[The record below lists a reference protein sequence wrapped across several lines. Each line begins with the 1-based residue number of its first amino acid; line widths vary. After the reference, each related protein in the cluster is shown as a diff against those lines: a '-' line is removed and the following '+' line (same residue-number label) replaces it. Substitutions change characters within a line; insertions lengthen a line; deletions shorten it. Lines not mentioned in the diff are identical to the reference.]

1 MSSKIL
7 EALTKLFAL
16 ISRLEGGASEVE
28 RKFVIDYFK
37 KELDENSVDGYT
49 KLYETE
55 AEYGK
60 IQENKEISM
69 KDNVR
74 ILRFCREINQG
85 LEQRQKVIILI
96 KLLELVAS
104 DKIDKKFTPQR
115 RMILETICQTFN
127 IKDEYNAIENFI
139 FCEDSAILNSTDIL
153 IGASHNRLLP
163 PNAKY
168 LKVDRKSVV

>member
-37 KELDENSVDGYT
+37 KELDENSVDAYT

-60 IQENKEISM
+60 EQENKNITM
-69 KDNVR
+69 RDNVR

-104 DKIDKKFTPQR
+104 DKIDKVFTPQR
-115 RMILETICQTFN
+115 REILKTICDTFN
-127 IKDEYNAIENFI
+127 IKDDYNAMENFI
-139 FCEDSAILNSTDIL
+139 FCEDSAILNSNDIL
-153 IGASHNRLLP
+153 IGASNNRLLP

-168 LKVDRKSVV
+168 LKVER